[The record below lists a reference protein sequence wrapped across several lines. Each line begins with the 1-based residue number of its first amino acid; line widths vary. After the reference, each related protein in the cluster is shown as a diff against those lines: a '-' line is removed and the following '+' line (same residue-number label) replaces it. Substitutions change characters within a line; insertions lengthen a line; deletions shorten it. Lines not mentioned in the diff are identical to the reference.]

1 MQRKLVGI
9 AILITIGVLVY
20 LFFPS
25 DFMDYFSNSISPTK
39 QPTTSPAQNTAQ
51 LPIVSTA
58 PPPGSPA
65 SPAAPPAVA
74 PVPQPPSK
82 SGHPVSEYLKIR
94 HMAEE
99 NHVRILRFDETTI
112 GDATIRLQAG
122 DKNNIF
128 DLMDAIERGISLR
141 DMENRSKGY
150 KIMYDRDGRQVV
162 EAVIWIRY
170 IPRFEVDP

>member
-1 MQRKLVGI
+1 MQRKLIGI
-9 AILITIGVLVY
+9 AVLITIGVLVY

-25 DFMDYFSNSISPTK
+25 DFMDYFSNSIAPTK

-51 LPIVSTA
+51 PPVVSTA
-58 PPPGSPA
+58 PPPESPA
-65 SPAAPPAVA
+65 SPPAPPAVA
-74 PVPQPPSK
+74 PVPQPLAK

-99 NHVRILRFDETTI
+99 NHVRLLRFDETTI
-112 GDATIRLQAG
+112 GEATMRLQAG

-128 DLMDAIERGISLR
+128 DLMDAIERGINLH
-141 DMENRSKGY
+141 DMENVSKGY
-150 KIMYDRDGRQVV
+150 KIMYDREGRQVV

-170 IPRFEVDP
+170 TPRFEVNP